1 MLCLVT
7 QSYLTLCNPMDCS
20 PSGSSVWGGLPY
32 PPPGDLP
39 NPGWNPG
46 LLHCMWDSLP
56 PEPPGKPKNT
66 GLGSLSLL
74 QGVFLTQESNQG
86 LLHCRQIL
94 YQVSYQE
101 SPDFIIPENN
111 SFVCGHPVVPT
122 PFVEKIIPSPL
133 NGLGNLV
140 ENQLTHRCMC
150 SVLDSQLYSSD
161 LSVYIFF

>member
-86 LLHCRQIL
+86 LLHCRWIL
-94 YQVSYQE
+94 YRLELSGKPFPVEVGSISSEPHHLLVCVYLIVPLTVVS
-101 SPDFIIPENN
+101 
-111 SFVCGHPVVPT
+111 
-122 PFVEKIIPSPL
+122 EK
-133 NGLGNLV
+133 
-140 ENQLTHRCMC
+140 
-150 SVLDSQLYSSD
+150 
-161 LSVYIFF
+161 